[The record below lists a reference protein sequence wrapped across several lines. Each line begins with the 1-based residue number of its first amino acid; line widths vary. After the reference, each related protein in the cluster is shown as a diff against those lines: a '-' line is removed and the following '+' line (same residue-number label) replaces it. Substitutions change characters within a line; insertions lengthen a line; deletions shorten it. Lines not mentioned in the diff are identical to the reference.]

1 MPITQDQLSL
11 YNGKDG
17 RSAYVVYNGDV
28 YDVSSVFQNGEHNGC
43 MAGKDITGNLENA
56 PHGISPLD
64 NAPKVSEFK
73 K

>member
-17 RSAYVVYNGDV
+17 RSAYVVHNGEV
-28 YDVSSVFQNGEHNGC
+28 YDVTSVFANGEHNGC
-43 MAGKDITGNLENA
+43 MAGKDITGSLEKA
-56 PHGISPLD
+56 PHGLAPLEK
-64 NAPKVSEFK
+64 AQKVSEFK